1 MEGRSKKQYEIMDRC
16 VYCGSSES
24 IQNDHLIPY
33 SFTYVKTRHRLT
45 RSKKGTV
52 PACGECNRMLGSVM
66 HTTVGSRASFLLP
79 KYNKMY
85 SKLSSLPEWTEEELS
100 ELGRTMRSVIENGI
114 REKEALELRRRHV
127 ELVANE

>member
-1 MEGRSKKQYEIMDRC
+1 
-16 VYCGSSES
+16 
-24 IQNDHLIPY
+24 
-33 SFTYVKTRHRLT
+33 
-45 RSKKGTV
+45 
-52 PACGECNRMLGSVM
+52 MLGSVM
-66 HTTVGSRASFLLP
+66 HTTVGSRAAFLLP